1 MVLYISTKFHANIS
15 EVFKVIERT
24 RFARGIIQQIVG
36 GVMVLVL
43 CTSSGDGLYL

>member
-1 MVLYISTKFHANIS
+1 MVLYITTKFHENIS
-15 EVFKVIERT
+15 KGFKDIERT

-36 GVMVLVL
+36 GVMILVL